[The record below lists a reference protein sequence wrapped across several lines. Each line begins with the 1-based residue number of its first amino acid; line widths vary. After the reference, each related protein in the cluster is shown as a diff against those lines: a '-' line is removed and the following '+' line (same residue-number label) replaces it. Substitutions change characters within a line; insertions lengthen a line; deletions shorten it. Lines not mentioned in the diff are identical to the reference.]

1 MLATLTGVDYTLDE
15 FLRAGDR
22 IWNQERLWNIAAGF
36 TKDDDTLPKRLLEEP
51 LKSGASKGHVSKL
64 GADGAGVLRDARL
77 GRERRADQGEAQ
89 GALAQGMT
97 VKYFA
102 TIRDLTREKE
112 RRIDGRPGDLREL
125 LTQLAERYGRPFRRA
140 VFDGDALHGE
150 IIILVNGRNVRH
162 LQLLDT
168 PLGDDDEVSIF
179 PMIAGG

>member
-1 MLATLTGVDYTLDE
+1 
-15 FLRAGDR
+15 
-22 IWNQERLWNIAAGF
+22 
-36 TKDDDTLPKRLLEEP
+36 
-51 LKSGASKGHVSKL
+51 
-64 GADGAGVLRDARL
+64 
-77 GRERRADQGEAQ
+77 
-89 GALAQGMT
+89 MT

-140 VFDGDALHGE
+140 VFDGDALHGQ

-168 PLGDDDEVSIF
+168 LLAEEDEVSIF

>member
-1 MLATLTGVDYTLDE
+1 
-15 FLRAGDR
+15 
-22 IWNQERLWNIAAGF
+22 
-36 TKDDDTLPKRLLEEP
+36 
-51 LKSGASKGHVSKL
+51 
-64 GADGAGVLRDARL
+64 
-77 GRERRADQGEAQ
+77 
-89 GALAQGMT
+89 MT

-112 RRIDGRPGDLREL
+112 RRIDGRPCDLREL

-140 VFDGDALHGE
+140 VFDGDALHGQ

-168 PLGDDDEVSIF
+168 ALRDDDEISIF